1 MRLLEKLLW
10 WGRNIA
16 IALTLF
22 LNFMALVILIMDKD
36 LQTALS
42 VCQTNLILI
51 PVVIVLHILW
61 RRVVVKI
68 ITDEQIKDYY
78 DRSR

>member
-16 IALTLF
+16 ITLTLF
-22 LNFMALVILIMDKD
+22 LNFMMLVILIMDKD
-36 LQTALS
+36 LEAALS

-51 PVVIVLHILW
+51 PVVIVLHIIW
-61 RRVVVKI
+61 RRVMTKI
-68 ITDEQIKDYY
+68 IIDEQII
-78 DRSR
+78 